1 MIRKQLY
8 LEETQE
14 RALKERA
21 KNLGISEAEVVRRAL
36 DNALSG
42 KKAKKPRSRQAIDD
56 FLERAERLSAE
67 HRPVAGY
74 RFNRQ
79 ELYEEDERFRR
90 WDDEK

>member
-8 LEETQE
+8 LEEAQE
-14 RALKERA
+14 RALKQRA
-21 KNLGISEAEVVRRAL
+21 KSLGISEAEVVRRAL
-36 DNALSG
+36 DDALSS
-42 KKAKKPRSRQAIDD
+42 KQVKKPRSHQAIED
-56 FLERAERLSAE
+56 FLERAERISAE
-67 HRPVAGY
+67 HRTAAGY